1 MAGFAPP
8 PLEMEAA
15 VAVQKSPSITEAA
28 PRGSAGGGA
37 VALWRR
43 LLFSEY
49 FVLYLSVAYFLLLW
63 PFIPEIA
70 SWRNLGNI
78 LSNMWPLLVIA
89 IGQMLVLIIG
99 GIDLSQ
105 TSIMAFASV
114 VGAVIMTSSVD
125 PVLFEKSPLWGWAL
139 SPAGGP
145 LGASALAAPLGILA
159 MLACGALIGALN
171 GVSVA
176 KFSMPPFMV
185 TLVSMIFFSALAIW
199 LPMSENIMHLPAAF
213 VAVGGG
219 GLGAIPYAML
229 IALGVAALAHL
240 MLSRTVLGRWLY
252 ATGTNAKTALVS
264 GVPTA
269 RVIVLAYVFSGLCAA
284 VGSVLYSARLEQG
297 RPTLG
302 SNLLMDV
309 VGATVIGGT
318 SLFGGKGKVAWTV
331 FGVLFFVL
339 LSNSLNLLSL
349 SFFTVT
355 IVKGAIILLAALLD
369 VTRTRLM
376 ARQ

>member
-1 MAGFAPP
+1 MAVHEK
-8 PLEMEAA
+8 PLASEAA
-15 VAVQKSPSITEAA
+15 ARLSIW
-28 PRGSAGGGA
+28 GGA
-37 VALWRR
+37 RALWRR

-49 FVLYLSVAYFLLLW
+49 FVLYLSIAYFLILW
-63 PFIPEIA
+63 PVIPEIA

-78 LSNMWPLLVIA
+78 FSNMWPLLAIA
-89 IGQMLVLIIG
+89 IGQMVVLIIG

-114 VGAVIMTSSVD
+114 VGAVVMTSAVD

-139 SPAGGP
+139 TASGGP
-145 LGASALAAPLGILA
+145 LGGSALAMPVGVLA
-159 MLACGALIGALN
+159 MLLCGALIGLLN
-171 GVSVA
+171 GISVA
-176 KFSMPPFMV
+176 KFAMPPFMV

-199 LPMSENIMHLPAAF
+199 LPMSENIMRLPPSF
-213 VAVGGG
+213 VAIGGG
-219 GLGAIPYAML
+219 GLGPIPYAML
-229 IALGVAALAHL
+229 IAVALAVVAHL
-240 MLSRTVLGRWLY
+240 LLSRTMLGRWLY
-252 ATGTNAKTALVS
+252 ATGTNARTARIS

-269 RVIVLAYVFSGLCAA
+269 RVIIFAYIFSGVCAA
-284 VGSVLYSARLEQG
+284 VGAVLYSARLEQG

-302 SNLLMDV
+302 NNLLMDI

-369 VTRTRLM
+369 VTRTRLRS
-376 ARQ
+376 RQ